1 MNNESKCD
9 PNLWINWSFKV
20 LLIFELLGSGCDLEV
35 FTSQL
40 AYIQVLTYVYGG
52 IDSMSSLKSSL
63 ESSEYTFDASESL
76 SYSVGWCSTLGN
88 SGCF

>member
-1 MNNESKCD
+1 
-9 PNLWINWSFKV
+9 
-20 LLIFELLGSGCDLEV
+20 
-35 FTSQL
+35 
-40 AYIQVLTYVYGG
+40 
-52 IDSMSSLKSSL
+52 MSSLKSSL